1 MLTRIIKLA
10 AIATLFLALQSCQ
23 GESAMHNIEFETIH
37 TLRDAEA
44 PDSTEIETLEEMMES
59 EKGAVEQD
67 SI

>member
-23 GESAMHNIEFETIH
+23 DTGGPDVEFETLHILREAD
-37 TLRDAEA
+37 TL
-44 PDSTEIETLEEMMES
+44 DSTEIDTLEEMMAS
-59 EKGAVEQD
+59 EQGAVQQD